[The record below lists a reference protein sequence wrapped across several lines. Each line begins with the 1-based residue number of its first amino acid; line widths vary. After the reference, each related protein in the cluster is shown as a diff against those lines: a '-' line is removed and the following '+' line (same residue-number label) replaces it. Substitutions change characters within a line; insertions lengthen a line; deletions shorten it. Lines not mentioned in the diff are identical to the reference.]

1 MQPENCHAWEHHTS
15 DWCTIPHL
23 ACSLT
28 ECFLPIASRI
38 IIFPRQTESSMH
50 LLNTRAIFAVVLC
63 VVPLVV
69 STQSVFGKG
78 PLKVFILAGQSN
90 MEGHAKV
97 ETFDYLSDD
106 PKTVPTLE
114 KMRDADGKPHTCDG
128 AWISYLTGI
137 GEKNGEGY
145 GRLTA
150 GYGSRRNPTE
160 DGGKIGPEFTFGI
173 TMDDAFE
180 EDVLII
186 KTAWGGKSLFY
197 DFLPP
202 SSGPYTQSASDRERG
217 RNSPENAGHYYRL
230 MIEHVK
236 FVLSDLT
243 RICPDYDSQKGYE
256 IAGFVWFQGFNDM
269 VNRNVYPES
278 SKDGSNN
285 RFESYTQNLGHLI
298 RDVRKELNTPELPVV
313 IGVMGVGGKN
323 PNEKNAEF
331 RQAMTATAS
340 IADLKGTVV
349 PIQTADFWD
358 SSLAAI
364 DEKRGKIRQMRY
376 LLRTKNKNH
385 ANKDGNMTPQQQK
398 DFVSQY
404 ESDLITAAELT
415 QWERGASNAGY
426 HYLGC
431 AKTFAVM
438 GEAFAR
444 AILAQQQR

>member
-1 MQPENCHAWEHHTS
+1 MHG
-15 DWCTIPHL
+15 DTIQVPGVPSITWPFHWD
-23 ACSLT
+23 SV
-28 ECFLPIASRI
+28 FLKIASRI
-38 IIFPRQTESSMH
+38 IVFLCQTESSMP
-50 LLNTRAIFAVVLC
+50 LLNMRAVFALTLF
-63 VVPLVV
+63 VVPFIG
-69 STQSVFGKG
+69 SIQSVSGKG

-97 ETFDYLSDD
+97 ETLDYLSDD
-106 PKTVPTLE
+106 PKTAPILE
-114 KMRDADGKPHTCDG
+114 KMRDADGKAHTCEG

-150 GYGSRRNPTE
+150 GYGSRRNPAE

-202 SSGPYTQSASDRERG
+202 SSGPYEQSASDRERG

-243 RICPDYDSQKGYE
+243 RICPHYDSQQGYE

-269 VNRNVYPES
+269 VNRNVYPEPTKDS
-278 SKDGSNN
+278 STN

-298 RDVRKELNTPELPVV
+298 RDVRKELNTPDLPVV
-313 IGVMGVGGKN
+313 IGVMGVGGNN

-331 RQAMTATAS
+331 REAMTATAS
-340 IADLKGTVV
+340 LADLKGSVI
-349 PIQTADFWD
+349 PIQTAKFWD

-364 DEKRGKIRQMRY
+364 DEKRGKIRQMRH

-398 DFVSQY
+398 DFVSQF
-404 ESDLITAAELT
+404 ESDLITAAERA

-438 GEAFAR
+438 GQAFAR
-444 AILAQQQR
+444 AILAQRQP